1 MILNEKG
8 KQAEKFAN
16 FLGGKSG
23 FLKSGDSYDIVHAS
37 GHLLKYKNHKTMFL
51 KVMQSNL
58 MIGKT

>member
-1 MILNEKG
+1 MKFMILNEKG

-37 GHLLKYKNHKTMFL
+37 GHLLK
-51 KVMQSNL
+51 
-58 MIGKT
+58 

>member
-23 FLKSGDSYDIVHAS
+23 FLKVVIAMTSSM
-37 GHLLKYKNHKTMFL
+37 LLAIY
-51 KVMQSNL
+51 
-58 MIGKT
+58 